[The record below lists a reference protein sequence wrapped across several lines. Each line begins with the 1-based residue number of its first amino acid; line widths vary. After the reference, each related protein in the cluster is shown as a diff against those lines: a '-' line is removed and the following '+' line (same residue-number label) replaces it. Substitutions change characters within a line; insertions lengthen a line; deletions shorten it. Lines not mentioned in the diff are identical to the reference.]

1 MSLSR
6 RLFQGAVVG
15 LLAGALALLAGRFS
29 VGRNLELMT
38 LDARYRLR
46 PPIATLPEV
55 GFVDY
60 DDGSLELFG
69 EWPWPRY
76 RQVALVRTLHR
87 YGARAAGYD
96 VFFVERENTLF
107 HPDRLDGL
115 LPGAGGARPPSVSQ
129 ASASR
134 LLQPRRLL
142 DEAFRA
148 YDGEFADAL
157 GKAGSFYLAFF
168 TADPD
173 EKSAARGPEGIREET
188 EKIRQSLSPEKS
200 KALQELEKTFLP
212 LPAGAEGAL
221 YKTVALDPPLSEL
234 TRAARG
240 VGFAQPG
247 IDDDSVKRNYILFRS
262 YRGRMLY
269 PVTLKML
276 SDLMDFSLADM
287 EVRPGEYVLL
297 RNAREYRTGRRR
309 DIRIPVDEHCQFLLN
324 WAGPF
329 QTTFLHVPFRLLSF
343 YHAHAEAKE
352 IARSYENPSM
362 EDLTRIRDRIS
373 RRLGEEAMVSGE
385 DAASLSHEIAAAR
398 VVSSLLDRGATE
410 EEVSRRI
417 QGHQDHALLRR
428 VLAAV
433 SVARNM
439 EKALRLH
446 PGLRFEQYLAEIA
459 PRTGHEAAAGTL
471 PPDESH
477 LREIFNNMSFF
488 AAENRLQEARPCY
501 FPPPQKVLNN
511 GKWTE
516 FSPVDLKGRIFMIG
530 LTGTNTIDLKPSPF
544 EENCPLVAYHANAL
558 NTVLSGNFLRYP
570 PAFSRY
576 APVLLLALLTGTAG
590 MVFSMSVFLLVS
602 FSLAG
607 GYLFATYQA
616 WVLKGYWLEWVSPA
630 AGVAFAGTAVVV
642 LQFIRAFR
650 EKKRVRNIFSTMVS
664 PAVLKVM
671 EENPDKFSLTGE
683 RKAATTFFSMIN
695 GIVNVTRSVAP
706 DELTSLLSVY
716 LTPTS
721 EIITQYDGY
730 IDKYEG
736 HVIMADFGVPLDDED
751 NPWKCAFAAV
761 EQKLEIE
768 SFRYFVRATY
778 GFEVDVSMGFNY
790 GYVSAGNMGSERKF
804 QYTVMGDPVN
814 VAARFMAA
822 NSIYRSRYPLTGEDT
837 VPAIREHLEV
847 RLLDRLLLKG
857 KTKPTEVYTVLGW
870 KPDAY
875 LRAMGGRPVPPFLL
889 VLWEKCPPGKILG
902 YHHLWSALSQ
912 KTGHPLAGE
921 IRDFFSRSREGAQE
935 LPAQGGKRE
944 GERDEQG
951 ARGLSR
957 AYRESAAAFF
967 SSLRER
973 SEEYHEMM
981 SLAGAPSRDEL
992 LAGDYYEEALA
1003 LYCQRKWEPAL
1014 EKLDQAERHAP
1025 GEGPLVSLRERIV
1038 SYQVS
1043 PPGPGWQGEFVQ
1055 TKK

>member
-6 RLFQGAVVG
+6 RLFQGAAVG
-15 LLAGALALLAGRFS
+15 LLSGALALLAGHFS

-46 PPIATLPEV
+46 PPLATLPEL
-55 GFVDY
+55 GFIDY
-60 DDGSLELFG
+60 DDSSLELFG

-87 YGARAAGYD
+87 YDARSAGYD

-107 HPDRLDGL
+107 HPDRLNAL
-115 LPGAGGARPPSVSQ
+115 LSGGGQGTPPPAVHGRSS
-129 ASASR
+129 
-134 LLQPRRLL
+134 RRLL
-142 DEAFRA
+142 DEAFRE
-148 YDGEFADAL
+148 YDREFADAV
-157 GKAGSFYLAFF
+157 GDAGSFYLAYF

-173 EKSAARGPEGIREET
+173 EKSVERGQAGIREET
-188 EKIRQSLSPEKS
+188 EKIRKDLSPEKR

-212 LPAGAEGAL
+212 VPAGAEGAL
-221 YKTVALDPPLSEL
+221 YKTVALDPPLPEL

-262 YRGRMLY
+262 YRDRMLY
-269 PVTLKML
+269 SVTLRML

-287 EVRPGEYVLL
+287 EVRPGEYVML
-297 RNAREYRTGRRR
+297 RNALEYRTGRRR
-309 DIRIPVDEHCQFLLN
+309 DIRIPVDAHCQFLLN

-352 IARSYENPSM
+352 IARSYENPGM
-362 EDLTRIRDRIS
+362 GDMDRIGS
-373 RRLGEEAMVSGE
+373 RIAQRLREEAMVSGE
-385 DAASLSHEIAAAR
+385 EAVSLSREIAAAR
-398 VVSSLLDRGATE
+398 VVSGLLERGAVE
-410 EEVSRRI
+410 GEVSRRI
-417 QGHQDHALLRR
+417 REHPEHILLQR
-428 VLAAV
+428 VLAVLSA
-433 SVARNM
+433 ARSM
-439 EKALRLH
+439 EKALRAH
-446 PGLRFEQYLAEIA
+446 PGLRFEQYRAEG
-459 PRTGHEAAAGTL
+459 GHLSGREEAGSGVA
-471 PPDESH
+471 PDEPH
-477 LREIFNNMSFF
+477 LREIFRNMSFF
-488 AAENRLQEARPCY
+488 AAEGRLEEARPYY
-501 FPPPQKVLNN
+501 FPPPRKVLNN

-516 FSPVDLKGRIFMIG
+516 FSPVDLKGKIFMIG

-558 NTVLSGNFLRYP
+558 NTVLSGNFLHYP

-576 APVLLLALLTGTAG
+576 APVLLLSLLTGTAG
-590 MVFSMSVFLLVS
+590 MALSMPVFLLVS
-602 FSLAG
+602 LSLTG

-616 WVLKGYWLEWVSPA
+616 WVLKGYWLEWVAPS
-630 AGVAFAGTAVVV
+630 AGVVLTGTAVIV
-642 LQFIRAFR
+642 LQFTKAFR
-650 EKKRVRNIFSTMVS
+650 ERKKVRNIFSTMVS

-695 GIVNVTRSVAP
+695 GIGNITRSVAP
-706 DELTSLLSVY
+706 DELASLLSVY

-736 HVIMADFGVPLDDED
+736 HIIMADFGVPLDDAD
-751 NPWKCAFAAV
+751 NPWKCAFSAI

-768 SFRYFVRATY
+768 SFRYFVQARY
-778 GFEVDVSMGFNY
+778 GLDVGVSMGFNY

-814 VAARFMAA
+814 VAARFMAS

-837 VPAIREHLEV
+837 VTVIRDYVEV

-857 KTKPTEVYTVLGW
+857 KTKPTEIYTVLGW

-875 LRAMGGRPVPPFLL
+875 REAMGKGPVPPFLYA
-889 VLWEKCPPGKILG
+889 LWTKCPPEKILG
-902 YHHLWSALSQ
+902 YHHLWSMLSR
-912 KTGHPLAGE
+912 KTGHPLAEE
-921 IRDFFSRSREGAQE
+921 IRDFFSRSLEGARE
-935 LPAQGGKRE
+935 MPAQAGKGKE
-944 GERDEQG
+944 GRGEQG
-951 ARGLSR
+951 ERGLSR
-957 AYRESAAAFF
+957 AYRESAAAFL
-967 SSLRER
+967 STLRGR
-973 SEEYHEMM
+973 REEYHEMM

-992 LAGDYYEEALA
+992 RAGSYYEEALA
-1003 LYCQRKWEPAL
+1003 LYWQRKWEPAL

-1025 GEGPLVSLRERIV
+1025 GEGPSASLRERIG
-1038 SYQVS
+1038 SYRAS
-1043 PPGPGWQGEFVQ
+1043 PPDEGWQGEFVQ